1 MGVESKQRKKENMN
15 EQSPIDETQPEP
27 MDRREARRQ
36 LRAERLADPSRPGS
50 WVVGLVLIVLG
61 GLFLL
66 RNTGTFDIPL
76 RNWWALF
83 ILIPA
88 LGSLDT
94 ARRMYRAAG
103 NQLTPPA
110 RGSLLIGLVLLFVTA
125 VFLFDLNWSLF
136 GPILIILA
144 GIAFLVTYMTTSRQ

>member
-1 MGVESKQRKKENMN
+1 MDDQT
-15 EQSPIDETQPEP
+15 PIDESQPEP
-27 MDRREARRQ
+27 IDRREARRQ
-36 LRAERLADPSRPGS
+36 RRADRLADPSRPGS
-50 WVVGLVLIVLG
+50 WVVGLILIALG

-76 RNWWALF
+76 KNWWALF

-88 LGSLDT
+88 IGSLDT

-103 NQLTPPA
+103 DQLTAPA
-110 RGSLLIGLVLLFVTA
+110 RSSLLVGLVLLFVTA

-144 GIAFLVTYMTTSRQ
+144 GIAILFTYMTSGRQ